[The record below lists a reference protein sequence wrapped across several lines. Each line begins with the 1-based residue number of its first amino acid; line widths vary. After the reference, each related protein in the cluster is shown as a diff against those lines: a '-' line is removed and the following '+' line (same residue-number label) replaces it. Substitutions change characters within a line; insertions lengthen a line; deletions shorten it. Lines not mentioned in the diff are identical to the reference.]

1 MAQLPIALQLYTL
14 RNETKEDFL
23 GTLKKV
29 KELGYDGVEFA
40 GFGGYEASELK
51 AILED
56 LDLKPFSSHVG
67 LELLEDNAEEII
79 AYHKELGV
87 ETMVIPYL
95 VPERRTA
102 KEDYL
107 KLAESLNQ
115 YGEKIKEAGL
125 QLCYHNHDFE
135 FEKYDGEYGLD
146 LIFSNTNPEFVQ
158 VELDTYWAEF
168 AGISAVDYAA
178 KYKGRLPLAH
188 IKDMVTSPEKTF
200 AEVGEGVLDI
210 KSIVAAVEQAGAK
223 RLIVEQD
230 VCQRPALESVE
241 ISIRNLKEILGR

>member
-1 MAQLPIALQLYTL
+1 MEQLPIALQLFTL

-51 AILED
+51 AFLEE
-56 LDLKPFSSHVG
+56 LDLKPFSSHIG
-67 LELLEDNAEEII
+67 IELLEDNADEII

-95 VPERRTA
+95 VPERRTS
-102 KEDYL
+102 KDDYI
-107 KLAESLNQ
+107 KLAESLNH
-115 YGEKIKEAGL
+115 YGKKVKEAGMT
-125 QLCYHNHDFE
+125 LCYHNHDFE
-135 FEKYDGEYGLD
+135 YEKYDGEYGLD
-146 LIFSNTNPEFVQ
+146 IIFSQTDAELVQ
-158 VELDTYWAEF
+158 VELDTYWAEY
-168 AGISAVDYAA
+168 AGVSAVDYAA

-188 IKDMVTSPEKTF
+188 IKDMANTSDRTF
-200 AEVGEGVLDI
+200 AEVGEGTLDI
-210 KSIVAAVEQAGAK
+210 KGIVAAVQEAGAK

-230 VCQRPALESVE
+230 VCQRPPLESVE
-241 ISIRNLKEILGR
+241 ISIRNLKEILG

>member
-115 YGEKIKEAGL
+115 SGEKIKEAGL

>member
-1 MAQLPIALQLYTL
+1 MAKLPIALQLFTL

-51 AILED
+51 SFLND

-87 ETMVIPYL
+87 ETIVIPYL

-107 KLAESLNQ
+107 KLAESLNL
-115 YGEKIKEAGL
+115 YGEKVKEAGM

-135 FEKYDGEYGLD
+135 FEKYDGEYALD

-188 IKDMVTSPEKTF
+188 IKDLVTSPEKTF

-210 KSIVAAVEQAGAK
+210 KAIAAAVEEAGAK
-223 RLIVEQD
+223 RFIVEQD

-241 ISIRNLKEILGR
+241 ISIRNFKEILGR

>member
-1 MAQLPIALQLYTL
+1 MAQLPIALQMFTL
-14 RNETKEDFL
+14 REETKEDFV

-40 GFGGYEASELK
+40 GFGGLEAAELK
-51 AILED
+51 GILED
-56 LDLKPFSSHVG
+56 IDLKPFSSHVG
-67 LELLEDNAEEII
+67 IELLEKDAEEII

-87 ETMVIPYL
+87 ETIVIPYL
-95 VPERRTA
+95 VPERRA
-102 KEDYL
+102 SKEDYL
-107 KLAESLNQ
+107 KLAESLNH
-115 YGEKIKEAGL
+115 YGEKVKEAGM

-146 LIFSNTNPEFVQ
+146 IIFSNTNPEYVQ
-158 VELDTYWAEF
+158 VELDTFWAEF
-168 AGISAVDYAA
+168 AGVSAVDYMD

-188 IKDMVTSPEKTF
+188 IKDMVTTPKKTF

-210 KSIVAAVEQAGAK
+210 KAITSAAEEAGAK

-230 VCQRPALESVE
+230 VCQRPPLESVE
-241 ISIRNLKEILGR
+241 ISIGNLKRILGR